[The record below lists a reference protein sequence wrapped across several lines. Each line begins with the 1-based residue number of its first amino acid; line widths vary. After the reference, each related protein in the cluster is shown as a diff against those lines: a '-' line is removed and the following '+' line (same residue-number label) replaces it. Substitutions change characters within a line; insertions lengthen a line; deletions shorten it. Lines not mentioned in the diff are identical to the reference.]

1 VWTRRADPPA
11 PRGCGAGAASAVAA
25 LGRIVQKR
33 RRLLAALW
41 ARGATIPLPREPLRG
56 PVPAVY

>member
-1 VWTRRADPPA
+1 MHSVVDNVSWIEALSPWPEEF
-11 PRGCGAGAASAVAA
+11 G
-25 LGRIVQKR
+25 LGRM
-33 RRLLAALW
+33 RRLLAELW